1 MSLVWK
7 STSSS
12 PGTGA
17 TSTRLPA
24 AITIWSAVICS
35 PEPFPSVDTV
45 RVWSSTKVAWE
56 EYTSTLGSPSR

>member
-1 MSLVWK
+1 MIVIRRGRASRRITVSLVWK

-35 PEPFPSVDTV
+35 PVPVSS
-45 RVWSSTKVAWE
+45 VWSSTKVAWDE
-56 EYTSTLGSPSR
+56 